1 MATFTMTVEIND
13 MEIGLNCLTPQLT
26 ALTTYNLVKKY
37 WENLGLNP
45 DVAVYADFDTIVS

>member
-1 MATFTMTVEIND
+1 

-26 ALTTYNLVKKY
+26 ALTTYNLVKNY
-37 WENLGLNP
+37 WKNLGLNA